1 MSASCGFSMI
11 DLKNMLMIIETCQK
25 RGSFN
30 AEEMSGVGAL
40 YNKLK
45 KANDSHKDVK
55 RCEDGSVCE
64 KECQT
69 GECKKSKKSK
79 KSEEEVEEED
89 KKTCCLGGVC
99 PVDGDCERLEGV
111 GYVGT

>member
-1 MSASCGFSMI
+1 MI

-25 RGSFN
+25 RGAFH

-45 KANDSHKDVK
+45 KANDSHENV
-55 RCEDGSVCE
+55 RVCEDGRVCDR
-64 KECQT
+64 ECQT
-69 GECKKSKKSK
+69 GECKKN
-79 KSEEEVEEED
+79 EGEVEVEGEVEGSEGEE
-89 KKTCCLGGVC
+89 KKTCCLEGVC

>member
-1 MSASCGFSMI
+1 MSSCGFSMV
-11 DLKNMLMIIETCQK
+11 DLQNMLTIIETCQK
-25 RGSFN
+25 RGAFH
-30 AEEMSGVGAL
+30 AEEMTGVGAL

-45 KANDSHKDVK
+45 KANNSHKDVK

-69 GECKKSKKSK
+69 GECKKSKKS
-79 KSEEEVEEED
+79 EGGED
-89 KKTCCLGGVC
+89 KKTCCLDGVC
-99 PVDGDCERLEGV
+99 PVDEDCERLEGV

>member
-1 MSASCGFSMI
+1 MSSCGFSMV
-11 DLKNMLMIIETCQK
+11 DLQNMLTIIETCQK
-25 RGSFN
+25 RGAFH
-30 AEEMSGVGAL
+30 AEEMTGVGAL

-45 KANDSHKDVK
+45 KANGVK

-79 KSEEEVEEED
+79 KGGEEEE
-89 KKTCCLGGVC
+89 KKVCCLDGVC
-99 PVDGDCERLEGV
+99 PVDGDCERLEEV
-111 GYVGT
+111 GNIGT

>member
-25 RGSFN
+25 RGAFN

-69 GECKKSKKSK
+69 GECKKN
-79 KSEEEVEEED
+79 EVEGEVEEED
-89 KKTCCLGGVC
+89 KKTCCLDGVC

-111 GYVGT
+111 GNVGT